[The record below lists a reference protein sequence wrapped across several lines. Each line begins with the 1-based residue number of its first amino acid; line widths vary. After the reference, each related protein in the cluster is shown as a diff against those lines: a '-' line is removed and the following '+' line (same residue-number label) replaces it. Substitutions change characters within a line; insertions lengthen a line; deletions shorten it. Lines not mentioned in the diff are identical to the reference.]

1 MLTNNLLIKLK
12 DNSPEMRS
20 RVRERLL
27 GMKGQIEN
35 LSGIEVREE
44 VRTGQ
49 SAFDLMLITCFRS
62 MEDYEAYLTHPIHVE
77 VSVFMQS
84 VIESGASLLYQD

>member
-12 DNSPEMRS
+12 NNSPELRS

-35 LSGIEVREE
+35 LAGIEVREE

-49 SAFDLMLITCFRS
+49 SAFDLMLITRFRS
-62 MEDYEAYLTHPIHVE
+62 IEDYEAYLIHPIHVE
-77 VSVFMQS
+77 VSAFMQG